1 MGGSGNFRG
10 GFNNSSNAAANPMM
24 ANPAM
29 GMMRGG
35 GGMMNPNL
43 LGGMMTAAGLG
54 GMMNG
59 MSMNPMAFGRGM
71 VPQGPRGG
79 MMGGFNGR
87 GMMGGGGMGMG
98 MKYFSLSDNTS
109 IHTFIYR
116 YGYDS

>member
-43 LGGMMTAAGLG
+43 LGGMMTAAGELTRQWHQA
-54 GMMNG
+54 MW
-59 MSMNPMAFGRGM
+59 
-71 VPQGPRGG
+71 
-79 MMGGFNGR
+79 
-87 GMMGGGGMGMG
+87 
-98 MKYFSLSDNTS
+98 DN
-109 IHTFIYR
+109 YR
-116 YGYDS
+116 